1 MKGATREAG
10 YDRSSPRQHACRHNI
25 PCHPTRPG
33 RPKLSILFAILSA
46 LILLC
51 GMSIAISKFQ
61 CTLCFFLFPVR
72 QVMILLLVANA
83 LADFLWLKDLDPDMC
98 ALLVR
103 SATTLLNL

>member
-1 MKGATREAG
+1 MPVGIIFLAT
-10 YDRSSPRQHACRHNI
+10 PHA
-25 PCHPTRPG
+25 PG
-33 RPKLSILFAILSA
+33 RPKLSILFANLSA

-51 GMSIAISKFQ
+51 GMSIAMFKFQ

-72 QVMILLLVANA
+72 QVMISLLVANA